1 MTNGIL
7 FIWSE
12 KELINDIIKIL
23 EVKNFVYIE
32 NFAVIL
38 LNSQNG
44 GKNGINK
51 ENSKPKISVNSK
63 ITSFFK
69 VQPKKISPESE
80 NNQNSNQKNEA
91 AESSKKTLLI
101 EEFSN
106 LNQYDPR
113 DLFENKKSDF
123 FFKSKKVLLMFRRV
137 FKLFFIDLTLILIK
151 KRSSRKI
158 LRA

>member
-1 MTNGIL
+1 MNFSTKFMSNGIL

-44 GKNGINK
+44 SKNGLNK
-51 ENSKPKISVNSK
+51 ENAKPKMSANSK

-69 VQPKKISPESE
+69 VQPKKLPVETE
-80 NNQNSNQKNEA
+80 NNQNLSQNTNEA
-91 AESSKKTLLI
+91 KESLKKNHLI

-113 DLFENKKSDF
+113 DLFDNKKSDY

-137 FKLFFIDLTLILIK
+137 FKLISIFVLNLL
-151 KRSSRKI
+151 
-158 LRA
+158 